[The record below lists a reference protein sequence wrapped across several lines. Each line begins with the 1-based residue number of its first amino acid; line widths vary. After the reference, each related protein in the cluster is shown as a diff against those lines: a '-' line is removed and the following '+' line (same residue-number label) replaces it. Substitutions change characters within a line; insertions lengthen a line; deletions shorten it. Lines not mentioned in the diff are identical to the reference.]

1 MSKCVGLAQ
10 ENGIWLSI
18 IGDSAVVAG
27 ERHTNT
33 CAPAEKKSVIN
44 RI

>member
-1 MSKCVGLAQ
+1 MSKCAGLAQ

-18 IGDSAVVAG
+18 NGASAVAG
-27 ERHTNT
+27 ERHTNTT